1 MSDVTYEQLLEKPD
15 EHSEVGPSSL
25 DRVLVC
31 PGSVQLSRGL
41 PDTASAFADEGTFA
55 HHISELCRLN
65 DIPARDYIG
74 QVSHCDRFEVDAAFA
89 EYVQQFIDY
98 VAEFPGDM
106 MVEERVEFDAWV
118 PGGFGTVDDLR
129 FDDGMCYLT
138 DLKFGQGVKVYAR
151 DPVTKKLNPQ
161 LMAYALGVFQQ
172 FGHLYDID
180 CFQLNICQPRIDHID
195 EETVS
200 LKEILLWARDQ
211 LQPIV
216 EVALGSNPPFQAG
229 DNCRW
234 CRARDSCAH
243 RKDWTMAQMLDELDD
258 LESMKDPDLMD
269 NKDLAISMSVIDV
282 IRAWCNDIESR
293 TVSEVQAGRDVG
305 GWKMVAGRSIRKWSN
320 NKKAEAAL
328 RKTKLKVVEILPPKL
343 ISPAQAEKL
352 LGKKHPLLIGG
363 LVSKP
368 PGSPK
373 LAPPTDP
380 RPSVTPDI
388 SELDD

>member
-1 MSDVTYEQLLEKPD
+1 MSEVTYEQLLEKPD

-55 HHISELCRLN
+55 HHISELSRLN
-65 DIPARDYIG
+65 DVPAREYIG
-74 QVSHCDRFEVDAAFA
+74 QVSHCDRFTVDQVFA
-89 EYVQQFIDY
+89 DH
-98 VAEFPGDM
+98 
-106 MVEERVEFDAWV
+106 VEERVEFDAWV

-138 DLKFGQGVKVYAR
+138 DLKFGQGVKVYSR
-151 DPVTKKLNPQ
+151 DPITKKLNPQ

-180 CFQLNICQPRIDHID
+180 CFQLNICQPRLDHID

-211 LQPIV
+211 LQPIA

-269 NKDLAISMSVIDV
+269 NKDLAVSMSVIDV

-293 TVSEVQAGRDVG
+293 TLSEVQAGREVG
-305 GWKMVAGRSIRKWSN
+305 GWKMVAGRSIRKWRSN
-320 NKKAEAAL
+320 EEAEAAL
-328 RKTKLKVVEILPPKL
+328 RKTKLKVADILPPKL
-343 ISPAQAEKL
+343 ISPAGAEKL
-352 LGKKHPLLIGG
+352 LGKKHPLLVE
-363 LVSKP
+363 LVVKP
-368 PGSPK
+368 PGAPK

-380 RPSVTPDI
+380 RPSVTPDV

>member
-1 MSDVTYEQLLEKPD
+1 MSEVTYEQLLEKPD
-15 EHSEVGPSSL
+15 DHSEVGPSGM
-25 DRVLVC
+25 DRWMLC

-41 PDTASAFADEGTFA
+41 PDTASVFADEGTFA

-65 DIPARDYIG
+65 DKPASAYIG
-74 QVSHCDRFEVDAAFA
+74 QASHCDRFEVDQVFADHVQAF
-89 EYVQQFIDY
+89 VDY
-98 VAEFPGDM
+98 VDEFPGEM
-106 MVEERVEFDAWV
+106 MVEERVEYDAWV
-118 PGGFGTVDDLR
+118 PGGFGTADDIR
-129 FDDGMCYLT
+129 FNEGMCYLT
-138 DLKFGQGVKVYAR
+138 DLKFGQGVKVFIR
-151 DPVTKKLNPQ
+151 DPVSKQLNRQ
-161 LMAYALGVFQQ
+161 MLGYALGVFQQ
-172 FGHLYDID
+172 FGHLFDID
-180 CFQLNICQPRIDHID
+180 CFQLNICQPRLDHID

-211 LQPIV
+211 LQPIA

-229 DNCRW
+229 DHCRW

-305 GWKMVAGRSIRKWSN
+305 GWKMVAGRSIRKWRDN
-320 NKKAEAAL
+320 DQAEAAL
-328 RKTKLKVVEILPPKL
+328 RKTKLKVAEILPPKL
-343 ISPAQAEKL
+343 ISPAGAEKL
-352 LGKKHPLLIGG
+352 LGKKHPLMTE
-363 LVSKP
+363 LVIKP

-380 RPSVTPDI
+380 RPSVTPDV

>member
-1 MSDVTYEQLLEKPD
+1 MSKVTYEDLLQKPD
-15 EHSEVGPSSL
+15 EHSEVGPSAL
-25 DRVLVC
+25 ERVLEC

-41 PDTASAFADEGTFA
+41 PDTASAYADEGTFA

-65 DIPARDYIG
+65 DEPAEVYIG
-74 QVSHCDRFEVDAAFA
+74 LESHCGRFTVDKPFA
-89 EYVQQFIDY
+89 DAVQQFLDY
-98 VAEFPGDM
+98 VAEFPGEM
-106 MVEERVEFDAWV
+106 LVEQRVEFDAWV
-118 PGGFGTVDDLR
+118 PNGFGTSDDLR
-129 FDDGMCYLT
+129 FDEGMCYLT
-138 DLKFGQGVKVYAR
+138 DLKFGQGVKIFVR
-151 DPVTKKLNPQ
+151 DPVTKKLNVQ
-161 LMAYALGVFQQ
+161 MLAYALGVFQD

-200 LKEILLWARDQ
+200 LKEVLLWARDQ

-216 EVALGSNPPFQAG
+216 ETALGSNPPFQAG
-229 DNCRW
+229 EHCRW

-243 RKDWTMAQMLDELDD
+243 RKDWTLAQMLDELDD

-269 NKDLAISMSVIDV
+269 NEDLAIAMSVVDV

-305 GWKMVAGRSIRKWSN
+305 GWKMVAGRSIRKWRDADE
-320 NKKAEAAL
+320 AEAAL
-328 RKTKLKVVEILPPKL
+328 RKTKLKVAEILPPKL

-352 LGKKHPLLIGG
+352 LGKKHPLMTE
-363 LVSKP
+363 LVIKP

-380 RPSVTPDI
+380 RPSVTPDV